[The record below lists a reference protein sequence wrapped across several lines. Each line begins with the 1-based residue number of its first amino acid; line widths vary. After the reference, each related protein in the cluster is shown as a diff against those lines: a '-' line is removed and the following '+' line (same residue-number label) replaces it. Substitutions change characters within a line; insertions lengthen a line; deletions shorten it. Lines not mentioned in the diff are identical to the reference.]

1 MFSGIFIDRP
11 RLAFV
16 IAIVITLAGIVAIT
30 AIPIAQFPDIVP
42 PQVTLT
48 ANYPG
53 ADAEVVETT
62 VAQPIEQQVNGIDN
76 ALYYQSASGSDGS
89 YTLNVTFAL
98 GTDPDI
104 NTVNVQNR
112 ASLATPQLPQEVSH
126 TGLTIRKK
134 SAALLQVITIF
145 SPKNTYDAVYL
156 SNYATINIIDTLA
169 RIKGVGQVS
178 LFGPLDYS
186 LRIWLDPDRLTEL
199 NLTPNDI
206 IAAVQNQNVQAALG
220 RVGAAPTSPDQQ
232 VQITIKTKGRLSRP
246 EEFEALVVRAK
257 PDGSVVRLKDVARI
271 EMGAKSQ
278 DRYSRF
284 NGAPAA
290 ALGIYQTPGSNAVD
304 VTRLVREALD
314 TLATRFP
321 EDLSYNVFFDSTVF
335 VTSTIE
341 EVVRTL
347 AEAIVLVAL
356 VVFLFLGKLRTTLI
370 PLLAVPVSIIGTFAV
385 MLAIGY
391 SANTVSLLAL
401 VLAIG
406 IVVDDAIVVVENVER
421 VMEEEPELP
430 VPEACKKAMSEITG
444 PILAITLVLLS
455 VFVPVAF
462 IPGISGQLFRQ
473 FAVAVSVSMLIS
485 ALNALTLSP
494 ALCAVLLKRGQ
505 PSRGPMRYVLGA
517 IDHVRD
523 GYVAVVRRLVRVA
536 IIGVVVVVGVL
547 AASAWLFSK
556 TPQSFLPD
564 EDQGA
569 IFAALRLPEGV
580 SLNRTESVVKE
591 VEDIVRP
598 IPGVEGIL
606 SVVGLNFIDYVASSN
621 QAFFVIRLKPYEA
634 RTDRAQ
640 SAGAIIARLR
650 PQMAAIK
657 GAVAFPFNLPPILG
671 LGSTGGFQYA
681 LEALQGQPP
690 TDVAA
695 TLRGLIV
702 AANGQPELAGVFSTY
717 AADTPQI
724 YLDIN
729 RDKAQVLGVKVSDI
743 FNALQSTLG
752 TFYVNDFN
760 VFGRTWQVNIQGET
774 PFRDNID
781 DVYRI
786 YVRNAQGGMVP
797 IRAVAEA
804 KLVQGPQTVIRYNGY
819 RGAIVNGAPK
829 PGYSSG
835 QALAAMER
843 ISASTLPAGYSYE
856 WTGTALQEKAASG
869 RTGVVLG
876 LAVLFAYL
884 FLVALYESW
893 NIPVSA
899 LLSVSVAVLG
909 ALVALVVARTELRCL
924 CADRARGAD
933 RARRQE
939 RHSDRCVRGGEA
951 QARAGHRCVRH
962 RSGKPAVPP
971 GHDDQLRLHLRALA
985 SGHCRRGRG
994 VDAPCGRH
1002 AGVRRH
1008 DRCLRIRDFHH
1019 SAALHHRG
1027 TSAPAGAAA
1036 NSQVIADPDRRRPSP
1051 PATLRL
1057 SSAGPSCGIGGTA
1070 MPTCRRKKF
1079 ADACR
1084 MRDGP
1089 FVVSA
1094 GHGPSPLDL
1103 EEDSHAF
1110 HDVDDPQGIRVRGA
1124 RNCPGRESG
1133 RGDDEVQ
1140 PATSGSRRAAGAR
1153 RPASALDG
1161 CARHLLRRQAHGHRW
1176 TVR

>member
-1 MFSGIFIDRP
+1 MFSDIFIERP
-11 RLAFV
+11 RLAIV
-16 IAIVITLAGIVAIT
+16 IAIVITLAGVIAIT

-48 ANYPG
+48 ASYPG

-112 ASLATPQLPQEVSH
+112 ASLATPQLPQEVSR

-134 SAALLQVITIF
+134 SAALLQVITVF
-145 SPKNTYDAVYL
+145 SPKNTYDAVFL

-206 IAAVQNQNVQAALG
+206 IAAVQSQNVQAALG

-321 EDLSYNVFFDSTVF
+321 E
-335 VTSTIE
+335 

-370 PLLAVPVSIIGTFAV
+370 PLVAVPVSIIGTFAV
-385 MLAIGY
+385 MLAVGY

-421 VMEEEPELP
+421 VIEEEPELS
-430 VPEACKKAMSEITG
+430 VPDACKKAMAEITG

-494 ALCAVLLKRGQ
+494 ALCAVVLKRGQ
-505 PSRGPMRYVLGA
+505 TSRGPMRYVLGA

-523 GYVAVVRRLVRVA
+523 GYVAVVRRLMRVA
-536 IIGVVVVVGVL
+536 IVGVVVVAGVL

-580 SLNRTESVVKE
+580 SLNRTETVVKE
-591 VEDIVRP
+591 VEDMVRP

-621 QAFFVIRLKPYEA
+621 QAFFVIRLKPYEV

-657 GAVAFPFNLPPILG
+657 GAIAFPFNLP
-671 LGSTGGFQYA
+671 
-681 LEALQGQPP
+681 
-690 TDVAA
+690 
-695 TLRGLIV
+695 
-702 AANGQPELAGVFSTY
+702 
-717 AADTPQI
+717 
-724 YLDIN
+724 
-729 RDKAQVLGVKVSDI
+729 
-743 FNALQSTLG
+743 
-752 TFYVNDFN
+752 
-760 VFGRTWQVNIQGET
+760 
-774 PFRDNID
+774 
-781 DVYRI
+781 
-786 YVRNAQGGMVP
+786 
-797 IRAVAEA
+797 
-804 KLVQGPQTVIRYNGY
+804 
-819 RGAIVNGAPK
+819 
-829 PGYSSG
+829 
-835 QALAAMER
+835 
-843 ISASTLPAGYSYE
+843 
-856 WTGTALQEKAASG
+856 
-869 RTGVVLG
+869 
-876 LAVLFAYL
+876 
-884 FLVALYESW
+884 
-893 NIPVSA
+893 
-899 LLSVSVAVLG
+899 
-909 ALVALVVARTELRCL
+909 
-924 CADRARGAD
+924 
-933 RARRQE
+933 
-939 RHSDRCVRGGEA
+939 
-951 QARAGHRCVRH
+951 
-962 RSGKPAVPP
+962 
-971 GHDDQLRLHLRALA
+971 
-985 SGHCRRGRG
+985 
-994 VDAPCGRH
+994 
-1002 AGVRRH
+1002 
-1008 DRCLRIRDFHH
+1008 
-1019 SAALHHRG
+1019 
-1027 TSAPAGAAA
+1027 
-1036 NSQVIADPDRRRPSP
+1036 
-1051 PATLRL
+1051 
-1057 SSAGPSCGIGGTA
+1057 
-1070 MPTCRRKKF
+1070 
-1079 ADACR
+1079 
-1084 MRDGP
+1084 
-1089 FVVSA
+1089 
-1094 GHGPSPLDL
+1094 
-1103 EEDSHAF
+1103 
-1110 HDVDDPQGIRVRGA
+1110 
-1124 RNCPGRESG
+1124 
-1133 RGDDEVQ
+1133 
-1140 PATSGSRRAAGAR
+1140 
-1153 RPASALDG
+1153 
-1161 CARHLLRRQAHGHRW
+1161 
-1176 TVR
+1176 